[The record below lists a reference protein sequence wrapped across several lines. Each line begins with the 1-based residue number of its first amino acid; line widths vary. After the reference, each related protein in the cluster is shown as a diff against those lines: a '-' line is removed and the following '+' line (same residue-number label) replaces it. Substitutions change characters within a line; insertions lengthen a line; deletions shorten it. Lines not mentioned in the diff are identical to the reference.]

1 MESRAQRDKSLFD
14 ASPSL
19 TGLAHLTKVYLKV
32 NLKYMENIVGLKEL
46 RQNIDK
52 YIAEVKKGKSLIVFR
67 RSKPLFRLVP
77 PEKEEDWEEVVDF
90 TKIRKGGVSLKELLS
105 RL

>member
-1 MESRAQRDKSLFD
+1 
-14 ASPSL
+14 
-19 TGLAHLTKVYLKV
+19 
-32 NLKYMENIVGLKEL
+32 MENMVGLKEL

-52 YIAEVKKGKSLIVFR
+52 YIAEVNKGKNFIVLR

-90 TKIRKGGVSLKELLS
+90 TKIRKGGVGLKELLS

>member
-1 MESRAQRDKSLFD
+1 
-14 ASPSL
+14 
-19 TGLAHLTKVYLKV
+19 LTKVYLKI
-32 NLKYMENIVGLKEL
+32 NLIYMENIVGLKEL

-52 YIAEVKKGKSLIVFR
+52 YIAQINKGKDFIVLR

-77 PEKEEDWEEVVDF
+77 PDREEDWEEVVDF
-90 TKIRKGGVSLKELLS
+90 TRIRKGGMPLNEIIS